1 METEYPSSYFDDE
14 QNIIQLEAVSVKSKM
29 KSRARYVEEELNKTT
44 PYGRPD
50 IRVFRDSVTGWQTMS
65 VFDILVRRR
74 VASFKGDSM
83 ISRSGT
89 ASILST
95 GGPLIL
101 VDGTSTSLTYGD
113 LKVMRANEVVYVDVI
128 RKYNPGATIYGAR
141 GMYGAIAIYT
151 NPPSI
156 EGLEKYNN
164 PIDVPGIKTARI
176 TGFYKAREFYSP
188 NYSEVNTAKSGLDY
202 RTTLFWNPKVN
213 LSKDGNTQIQFYT
226 GDVTGDFIVKF
237 QGIAE
242 DGRLLC
248 PVAITLRS
256 IIVCSITFSWV
267 KSLLSTQYSL

>member
-1 METEYPSSYFDDE
+1 
-14 QNIIQLEAVSVKSKM
+14 M

-50 IRVFRDSVTGWQTMS
+50 IRVFRDSVTGWLTMS
-65 VFDILVRRR
+65 VFDILVRRE
-74 VASFKGDSM
+74 VASFGGDSM

-89 ASILST
+89 ASISSA

-101 VDGTSTSLTYGD
+101 VDGISTSLTYGD

-151 NPPSI
+151 NPPYI
-156 EGLEKYNN
+156 EGLEKYDNLN
-164 PIDVPGIKTARI
+164 DSPGIKTARI

-188 NYSEVNTAKSGLDY
+188 NYSEANKSKTELDY
-202 RTTLFWNPKVN
+202 RTTLFWDPKVN

-226 GDVTGDFIVKF
+226 GYVTGDFVVKF
-237 QGIAE
+237 QGITE
-242 DGRLLC
+242 DGRL
-248 PVAITLRS
+248 VSGSHYFT
-256 IIVCSITFSWV
+256 VDN
-267 KSLLSTQYSL
+267 SL